1 MMMFNNVVIP
11 RKDRVFIVEGTFEYD
26 GHMFSYPNAKER
38 KMSLF
43 CTKNYDG
50 GVVVTVRDEDLMK
63 RFKEKFEGKITETMN
78 FNHAVGFG
86 MYSESNDEIELI
98 INEVNHVIQ

>member
-1 MMMFNNVVIP
+1 
-11 RKDRVFIVEGTFEYD
+11 
-26 GHMFSYPNAKER
+26 
-38 KMSLF
+38 
-43 CTKNYDG
+43 
-50 GVVVTVRDEDLMK
+50 MK